1 MAIKQIAASGGDYT
15 TVSAWLASLPS
26 TLTGPEI
33 AEVDDFDLVDIIDTF
48 GKTTTAANYLE
59 IRAKSGKEYNIKTG
73 TGARIR
79 NGSGATLP
87 PLTLSGRNVKL
98 TNIGLLD
105 EVGLSAG
112 ALAFSGWVAGSG
124 VMIDGCFIRTVRNGT
139 DYAISN
145 TSATNANLTIQ
156 NTVVVSPCR
165 SIDLRSATSAKLHNN
180 VFYRTAAQIGVLA
193 GPATEIKNCYSG
205 STVAGA
211 NDFWTG
217 AVPTGGNNA
226 SSDATANFGTGNII
240 NLAATAAFTAPATYD
255 FSFPIGS
262 PLKDAGVVIATV
274 TKDIAG
280 TPRPQGITSDIGAFE
295 YEVAGAASTSIT
307 ATLSNISGSVASK
320 SAPITA
326 IAATLANI
334 SGSVSSGSGSLVTTI
349 TATLGNI
356 SGAVTSVGSTTNG
369 TFTSDVLKDYAGNVL
384 ANTALNFVRFY
395 NDTTGALVLN
405 KTGVSTNGS
414 GIVTFSDAALV
425 AGTTYRVDWETA
437 AGSRRMP
444 RKAAA

>member
-1 MAIKQIAASGGDYT
+1 MAIKQIAASGGDFT
-15 TVSAWLASLPS
+15 TVSAWLASLPL
-26 TLTGPEI
+26 TLTGPET
-33 AEVDDFDLVDIIDTF
+33 AVVDDFDLVDVIDTF
-48 GKTTTAANYLE
+48 GKITTAANYLE

-112 ALAFSGWVAGSG
+112 ALAFSGWVADSG
-124 VMIDGCFIRTVRNGT
+124 VTIDGCFIRTVRNGT
-139 DYAISN
+139 DYAISG

-156 NTVVVSPCR
+156 NTVVASPCR
-165 SIDLRSATSAKLHNN
+165 SIDLRLATSAKLHNN

-205 STVAGA
+205 STIAGA

-255 FSFPIGS
+255 FSIPTGS
-262 PLKDAGVVIATV
+262 PLKDAGVAIATV

-280 TPRPQGITSDIGAFE
+280 TARPQGSAYDIGVWE
-295 YEVAGAASTSIT
+295 YT
-307 ATLSNISGSVASK
+307 ATGGATN
-320 SAPITA
+320 
-326 IAATLANI
+326 IAATGGAVA
-334 SGSVSSGSGSLVTTI
+334 SGSATASVTLPSGTITLLGVFDWNTGTLRVGETNVVIDVYSKTNGSLV
-349 TATLGNI
+349 
-356 SGAVTSVGSTTNG
+356 
-369 TFTSDVLKDYAGNVL
+369 
-384 ANTALNFVRFY
+384 VR
-395 NDTTGALVLN
+395 
-405 KTGVSTNGS
+405 KTGQTTDGVTADCVVNDAS
-414 GIVTFSDAALV
+414 IVT
-425 AGTTYRVDWETA
+425 GTPYRVVSEYAD
-437 AGSRRMP
+437 GSYGIDNNVV
-444 RKAAA
+444 AT

>member
-1 MAIKQIAASGGDYT
+1 MAIKQIAASGGDFT
-15 TVSAWLASLPS
+15 TVSAWLASLPL
-26 TLTGPEI
+26 TLTGPET
-33 AEVDDFDLVDIIDTF
+33 AVVDDFDLVDVIDTF
-48 GKTTTAANYLE
+48 GKITTAANYLE

-112 ALAFSGWVAGSG
+112 ALAFSGWVADSG
-124 VMIDGCFIRTVRNGT
+124 VTIDGCFIRTVRNGT
-139 DYAISN
+139 DYAISG

-156 NTVVVSPCR
+156 NTVVASPCR
-165 SIDLRSATSAKLHNN
+165 SIDLRLATSAKLHNN

-205 STVAGA
+205 STIAGA

-255 FSFPIGS
+255 FSFSTGS
-262 PLKDAGVVIATV
+262 PLQDTGVVIATV

-280 TPRPQGITSDIGAFE
+280 TSRPQGITSDIGVWE
-295 YEVAGAASTSIT
+295 LPVTGGA
-307 ATLSNISGSVASK
+307 
-320 SAPITA
+320 TA
-326 IAATLANI
+326 IAATGGAVA
-334 SGSVSSGSGSLVTTI
+334 SGSATASVTLPSGTITLLGVFDWNTGTLRVGETNVVIDVYSKTNGSLV
-349 TATLGNI
+349 
-356 SGAVTSVGSTTNG
+356 
-369 TFTSDVLKDYAGNVL
+369 
-384 ANTALNFVRFY
+384 VR
-395 NDTTGALVLN
+395 
-405 KTGVSTNGS
+405 KTGQTTDGVTADCVVNDAS
-414 GIVTFSDAALV
+414 IVT
-425 AGTTYRVDWETA
+425 GTPYRVVSEYAD
-437 AGSRRMP
+437 GSYGIDNNVV
-444 RKAAA
+444 AT